1 MKTTLLS
8 TAAALVLCSLA
19 AQPAAAQ
26 FKTQGVTDTEIVLG
40 THMDLSGPIKSWG
53 VPATNGMKL
62 AVEQINTS
70 GGINGRKIRLVSE
83 DDGYDP
89 KKAVLQTQKLIE
101 LDKVFA
107 IVSAM
112 GSATTLAPMPL
123 VQSAGLLHLF
133 PITAAEFTFKMDPA
147 KPEDRLKFNM
157 FSPYYDTMRLG
168 IKYVMEHNG
177 YKKPCIVYQDDEMG
191 KNFTDAYTD
200 ELKDL
205 KIPEATRVSFK
216 RGATDFN
223 SQVARMKADGCDL
236 VALGSVV
243 RETVGIVTVA
253 KKLGWEPAFVVS
265 SPSYV
270 PDLADLGKDAA
281 EGIYGVGQIEIFYRD
296 TATGPVKDFIEAY
309 HKMFGID
316 PNLQTT
322 SGYNGAMVFAHYAAM
337 AGKNLTT
344 ESLMAALESGKAFD
358 DIFGGA
364 PVSFSKENHL
374 GVSAA
379 VIGQIKNGRWT
390 TIAKNQSYKT
400 EK

>member
-1 MKTTLLS
+1 MTSRYLPI
-8 TAAALVLCSLA
+8 AAFIATCGLG
-19 AQPAAAQ
+19 AQPALAQ
-26 FKTQGVTDTEIVLG
+26 FKTQGVTDSEIVIG

-62 AVEQINTS
+62 AVAQINEG
-70 GGINGRKIRLVSE
+70 GGINGRKVRLINE

-89 KKAVLQTQKLIE
+89 KKAVLETQKLIE

-168 IKYVMEHNG
+168 IKYVIEKTKPN
-177 YKKPCIVYQDDEMG
+177 KPCIVYQDDEMG

-200 ELKDL
+200 QLKAL
-205 KIPEATRVSFK
+205 NIPGATMVSFK

-223 SQVARMKADGCDL
+223 SQVARMKADGCDM

-243 RETVGIVTVA
+243 RESVGITTA
-253 KKLGWEPAFVVS
+253 AQKLGWKPTFVVS

-270 PDLADLGKDAA
+270 PDFPDLGKDAT
-281 EGIYGVGQIEIFYRD
+281 EGIYGVGQTEIFYAD
-296 TATGPVKDFIEAY
+296 TATGKVKEFIEAY
-309 HKMFGID
+309 RKMFGIEA
-316 PNLQTT
+316 NQQSTA
-322 SGYNGAMVFAHYAAM
+322 GYNGMMVFAHFAKK
-337 AGKNLTT
+337 AGKSLTT
-344 ESLMAALESGKAFD
+344 ESLMQSLESGEKFD

-364 PVSFSKENHL
+364 PISFSRDNHL

-390 TIAKNQSYKT
+390 TIAKDQSYKA

>member
-1 MKTTLLS
+1 MTSRYLMS
-8 TAAALVLCSLA
+8 AAIVALTGLA
-19 AQPAAAQ
+19 AQPALAQ
-26 FKTQGVTDTEIVLG
+26 FKTQGVTDTEIVIG

-53 VPATNGMKL
+53 VPASQGMKL
-62 AVEQINTS
+62 AVEQINAA
-70 GGINGRKIRLVSE
+70 GGINGRKIKLILE
-83 DDGYDP
+83 DDSYDP

-101 LDKVFA
+101 LDKAFS

-123 VQSAGLLHLF
+123 VQGAGLTHLF

-168 IKYVMEHNG
+168 IKYVMEHN
-177 YKKPCIVYQDDEMG
+177 KVTKPCIVYQDDEMG

-200 ELKDL
+200 QLKDL

-243 RETVGIVTVA
+243 RESVGIVTAA
-253 KKLGWEPAFVVS
+253 KKLGWTPLYVVS

-270 PDLADLGKDAA
+270 PDLHDLGKDAT
-281 EGIYGVGQIEIFYRD
+281 EGVFGVGQTEIFYTD
-296 TATGPVKDFIEAY
+296 TATGKVKEFIEAY
-309 HKMFGID
+309 RKMFGVD
-316 PNLQTT
+316 PNLQST
-322 SGYNGAMVFAHYAAM
+322 SGYDGAMAFAFYAGL

-344 ESLMAALESGKAFD
+344 DSLIAAMESGKVFE

-364 PVSFSKENHL
+364 PVSFSKDNHL

-379 VIGQIKNGRWT
+379 TIGQIKNGRWT